1 MPVLLR
7 NQRNPKLH
15 LILTVETWVGLL
27 DLAVAYKWNALGTV
41 LPGYW
46 HSLEYSLGDY
56 LPEELDAQNSTGETP
71 ARLVV
76 VDDALNLADSL
87 DQAFLDYEPRR
98 LRGTTLLYSIEDP
111 AVDRRPSIGAIS
123 ETSSFCRSGAFWIEL
138 YHPSDPV

>member
-15 LILTVETWVGLL
+15 LILTAETWVGIL
-27 DLAVAYKWNALGTV
+27 DLAIAYKWNALGTV

-56 LPEELDAQNSTGETP
+56 LPEELDAQVVTENVA
-71 ARLVV
+71 ARLVILE
-76 VDDALNLADSL
+76 DALNLADAL
-87 DQAFLDYEPRR
+87 EQAFLDYEPRR
-98 LRGTTLLYSIEDP
+98 LSASTLLFAIEDP
-111 AVDRRPSIGAIS
+111 AVDRRPSIGAIA
-123 ETSSFCRSGAFWIEL
+123 ETGAFCRLGAFWIEL